1 MKYTRKRNR
10 RRIVRGGEK
19 SPKVDRLTCCEK
31 AVFRVM
37 DKLLPHKPPGS
48 RNATHRGTPRSSAT
62 PRGTPRSSAT
72 PRGTPRSSA
81 TPRGTPRSSYFPRRS
96 TVNTQPGT
104 GMGTK
109 RRRKKKKIIN
119 KLK

>member
-10 RRIVRGGEK
+10 RRIVRGGEE

-31 AVFRVM
+31 AVFGVM

-48 RNATHRGTPRSSAT
+48 RSTT

-81 TPRGTPRSSYFPRRS
+81 TPRGTPRSSSFPRRS

-109 RRRKKKKIIN
+109 RRRKRKK
-119 KLK
+119 

>member
-72 PRGTPRSSA
+72 PRGTPRSISF
-81 TPRGTPRSSYFPRRS
+81 PLRSI
-96 TVNTQPGT
+96 VNTQPGT

>member
-62 PRGTPRSSAT
+62 PRGTPRSISF
-72 PRGTPRSSA
+72 PLRSI
-81 TPRGTPRSSYFPRRS
+81 
-96 TVNTQPGT
+96 VNTQPGT

>member
-72 PRGTPRSSA
+72 PRGTPRSS
-81 TPRGTPRSSYFPRRS
+81 YFPRRS

>member
-31 AVFRVM
+31 AVFGVM

-48 RNATHRGTPRSSAT
+48 SSAT

-72 PRGTPRSSA
+72 PRGTPRSS
-81 TPRGTPRSSYFPRRS
+81 SFPRRS

>member
-31 AVFRVM
+31 AVFGVM

-48 RNATHRGTPRSSAT
+48 RSTT

-72 PRGTPRSSA
+72 PRGTPRSS
-81 TPRGTPRSSYFPRRS
+81 SFPRRS